1 MDCKTCKENRASV
14 PYIVHESEMA
24 RMERVN
30 KRMFLA
36 WLITFVMLV
45 GCVAGFIWYESQGED
60 VTVTQ
65 EVTQDTGNGGN
76 NNFVGGDYYGE
87 AGSKDYNENP

>member
-36 WLITFVMLV
+36 WIITFVMLV
-45 GCVAGFIWYESQGED
+45 GCVAGFIWYESQWED

-76 NNFVGGDYYGE
+76 NNFVGGDYYGA
-87 AGSKDYNENP
+87 AGGKDYNENP